1 MSVKEEGKR
10 EGAGRRKQ
18 RKRIFLSLTPKMA
31 DTSSED
37 KI

>member
-1 MSVKEEGKR
+1 MSVKGEGEK
-10 EGAGRRKQ
+10 EGVGRRKQ